1 MEKGGGKRTQVGKGS
16 KVRKKERRTTREEV
30 WKMECRGKERRELVR
45 RKEEG
50 GGMKTE
56 NEENLEKVRK
66 EGVRMRGQGEGGR
79 KEGNKE
85 RGGMEDVYISSVSL
99 LLIFLL

>member
-1 MEKGGGKRTQVGKGS
+1 
-16 KVRKKERRTTREEV
+16 
-30 WKMECRGKERRELVR
+30 
-45 RKEEG
+45 
-50 GGMKTE
+50 MKTE
-56 NEENLEKVRK
+56 NEENFEKVRK

-85 RGGMEDVYISSVSL
+85 RGGMEDVYSSSVPLL

>member
-1 MEKGGGKRTQVGKGS
+1 M
-16 KVRKKERRTTREEV
+16 
-30 WKMECRGKERRELVR
+30 VR

-79 KEGNKE
+79 KGRK
-85 RGGMEDVYISSVSL
+85 
-99 LLIFLL
+99 

>member
-1 MEKGGGKRTQVGKGS
+1 
-16 KVRKKERRTTREEV
+16 
-30 WKMECRGKERRELVR
+30 
-45 RKEEG
+45 
-50 GGMKTE
+50 MKTE
-56 NEENLEKVRK
+56 NEENFEKVRK

-79 KEGNKE
+79 KEGNKK